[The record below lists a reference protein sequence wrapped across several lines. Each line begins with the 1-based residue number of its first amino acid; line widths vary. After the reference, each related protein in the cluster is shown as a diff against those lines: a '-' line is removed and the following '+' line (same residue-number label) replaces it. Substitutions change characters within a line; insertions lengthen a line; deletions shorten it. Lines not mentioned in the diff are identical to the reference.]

1 MKSLIWNKIAVL
13 ICAIVMIISV
23 FKNHIVRT
31 VALGFLATI
40 NTMIILNDK

>member
-1 MKSLIWNKIAVL
+1 MKSSIWNKIAVL
-13 ICAIVMIISV
+13 VCAIVMIASV
-23 FKNHIVRT
+23 FRNHIAGT